1 MTREQ
6 LIKKRK
12 IKKRIR
18 LGLYGAAAL
27 AVLII
32 LITAV
37 RAIANRPRKR
47 SKPKEETS
55 SEVAPVEVASADN
68 SGSDSAGV
76 TTVKAGMTGDVGWN
90 LDDNGWWYKNE
101 DDTVFSGGWKT
112 IDGQK
117 YYFKD
122 DGYMATGWTDTGDIK
137 DTYFDASGRIDT
149 TKYQK
154 LVALTYDDGPTQK
167 YTPGVLDAFEKHGQK
182 CTFFVV
188 GEMAEQFPD
197 LVKREK
203 DLGMEIGS
211 HTYSHPYLNK
221 ISADEIVEQLDKNDA
236 VLSGIT
242 GDVPALM
249 RPTGGNVTTTVVNT
263 VQKPMIQWDVDTL
276 DWDHRDD
283 EKTYQAVISNVQDG
297 SIVLMHDLHPPSANI
312 ADRLITEL
320 NNMGYKCVTVSELAE
335 AYGYD
340 LEPAGEYFAMY
351 PGGNERN
358 RTKAEALEAYG
369 RTEAENESDE

>member
-76 TTVKAGMTGDVGWN
+76 MTVKAGMTGDVGWN

-117 YYFKD
+117 
-122 DGYMATGWTDTGDIK
+122 
-137 DTYFDASGRIDT
+137 
-149 TKYQK
+149 
-154 LVALTYDDGPTQK
+154 
-167 YTPGVLDAFEKHGQK
+167 
-182 CTFFVV
+182 
-188 GEMAEQFPD
+188 
-197 LVKREK
+197 
-203 DLGMEIGS
+203 
-211 HTYSHPYLNK
+211 
-221 ISADEIVEQLDKNDA
+221 
-236 VLSGIT
+236 
-242 GDVPALM
+242 
-249 RPTGGNVTTTVVNT
+249 
-263 VQKPMIQWDVDTL
+263 
-276 DWDHRDD
+276 
-283 EKTYQAVISNVQDG
+283 
-297 SIVLMHDLHPPSANI
+297 
-312 ADRLITEL
+312 
-320 NNMGYKCVTVSELAE
+320 
-335 AYGYD
+335 
-340 LEPAGEYFAMY
+340 
-351 PGGNERN
+351 
-358 RTKAEALEAYG
+358 
-369 RTEAENESDE
+369 